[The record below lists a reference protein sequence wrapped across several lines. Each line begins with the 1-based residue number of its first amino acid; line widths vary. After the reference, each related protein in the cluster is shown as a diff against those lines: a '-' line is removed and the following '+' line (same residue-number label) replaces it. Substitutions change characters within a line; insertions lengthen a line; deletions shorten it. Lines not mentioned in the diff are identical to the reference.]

1 MPSPNVPTGATP
13 CVVYDAMI
21 MLQWAALPE
30 GGRQHATLT
39 FLSTGQL
46 RLAMSQTLLDEVRGI
61 FFRPELQQRLP
72 SLTPR
77 HAADIL
83 KKIVELAELL
93 PTVPARFS
101 LPQHPK
107 DDHLFDL
114 AIEVKANY
122 LVTWESRLLKLQTA
136 DNPDGQRLRQ
146 LAPKLTILNPKQLS
160 EALTLLHPPPQ

>member
-1 MPSPNVPTGATP
+1 MV
-13 CVVYDAMI
+13 

-39 FLSTGQL
+39 TLSNGQV
-46 RLAMSQTLLDEVRGI
+46 RVAISQTLLNEVRGI

-77 HAADIL
+77 HAAGIL

-93 PTVPARFS
+93 PDVPARFS

-114 AIEVKANY
+114 AIQAQADY
-122 LVTWESRLLKLQTA
+122 LVTWESRLLKLQSA
-136 DNPDGQRLRQ
+136 DTPEAQRLRQ
-146 LAPKLTILNPKQLS
+146 LAPKLTILTPKQLS
-160 EALTLLHPPPQ
+160 DALKISQPPPQGG

>member
-1 MPSPNVPTGATP
+1 MGRAPRRRTP
-13 CVVYDAMI
+13 AR
-21 MLQWAALPE
+21 P
-30 GGRQHATLT
+30 LT
-39 FLSTGQL
+39 FLSSGQL

-93 PTVPARFS
+93 PNVPTRFS

-114 AIEVKANY
+114 AIQAQADY
-122 LVTWESRLLKLQTA
+122 LVTWESRLLKLQTT

-146 LAPKLTILNPKQLS
+146 LAPNLTILNPKQLTG
-160 EALTLLHPPPQ
+160 ALKLLHPPPQ